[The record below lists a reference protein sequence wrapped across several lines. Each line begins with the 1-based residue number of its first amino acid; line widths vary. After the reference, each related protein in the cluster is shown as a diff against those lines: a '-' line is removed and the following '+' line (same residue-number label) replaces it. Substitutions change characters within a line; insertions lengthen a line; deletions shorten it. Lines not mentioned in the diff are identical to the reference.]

1 MIELL
6 TANTPNGK
14 KISIM
19 LEEIKFKY
27 KVTKINIGMVNTGS
41 ITDTVFQAILSSVN
55 GQNSNVPYVVKES
68 MIPCVA
74 YPKNEKK

>member
-27 KVTKINIGMVNTGS
+27 KVTKININKDEQFNPRPTQRIAQHLLSVT
-41 ITDTVFQAILSSVN
+41 FQLD
-55 GQNSNVPYVVKES
+55 PYSDPSDNKDS
-68 MIPCVA
+68 HQ
-74 YPKNEKK
+74 

>member
-19 LEEIKFKY
+19 LEEINFKY
-27 KVTKINIGMVNTGS
+27 KVTKINIDKGVNLMLKIISDWNDAPVWTPKK
-41 ITDTVFQAILSSVN
+41 IKKATKTWFERLSR
-55 GQNSNVPYVVKES
+55 
-68 MIPCVA
+68 
-74 YPKNEKK
+74 KK